1 MSQEIDPSEDQSLGS
16 HETSRSRSV
25 VPRSQTLD
33 QERDPYDGI
42 DSDADS
48 HPVPV
53 RLASPARPF
62 GPETHY
68 GLRGRRTARKSV
80 PLPTRMSF
88 RIPTGDGA
96 GPSRVRGQGGSSSSS
111 SSSSSGSPPPYR
123 PSSPIARVA
132 RPPPVAQAPPD
143 ARPPP
148 IAPIPRRPHM
158 ARAPVLVLRGMTPA
172 ERQEVTRLARGQ
184 GAHEHMIDHHEHMI
198 DSLLGVAGADSQ
210 QLSRVVTL
218 LGRTMDSLSH
228 LNMPP
233 RRENPELARLVSEQV
248 IASLPN
254 IVSQVAA
261 GLNANQNRNQ
271 EPRDR
276 ECTYKSFRSCNPKEF
291 HGTGGAVGL
300 LTWLEGME
308 SVLHISKCTE
318 GNKVEFAACLLQG
331 RALTWWNT
339 QVQTRG
345 REATGQ
351 ISWEDFKK
359 MLKDEFCPRSELQK
373 LEAELWSHE
382 MKGNDVTTYTTRFH
396 ELAKLVPHLVT
407 PEQNRVDRYVWGLSP
422 VIRGNVTAADP
433 KTLQEAVNLANRL
446 TNNAVRSGAFPSDGA
461 KGKRKV
467 EEPARGKFGQRSN
480 KERRVT
486 RNFGVQTPAQERG
499 KGSPPMCDRCH
510 RQHYGKCVVC
520 QKCNRTGH
528 VAPDCRSGQGRTCY
542 ECGSPDH
549 YRNKCPKIQ
558 RRPNVNANP
567 PENQRARGGLA
578 RGRAFVIGAEEA
590 KQNPDVVTGT
600 FLLNNYP
607 ATVLFDS
614 GADRS
619 FVSLE
624 FRPKINKKSQNLKEE
639 QIIEYSNGELVK
651 ANKVIRKCTLG
662 LSGKEFSIDLIPIKI
677 GSFDIIVGMDWMS
690 NHRATICCA
699 EKMVL
704 LALPDGGVLEVYGE
718 KPRKDIKIVSYMK
731 MRNHLRKECVAFMAH
746 VVDKKAE
753 EKSIQ
758 DIPVVREFPEVFPEE
773 LPGLPPPRLV
783 EFHIDLVPG
792 AGPIAKS
799 PYRLAPSEM
808 QELSKQLQE
817 LLDKGFIRPSSSPW
831 GAPVLF
837 VKKKDGSFRM
847 CIDYRELNKI
857 TIKNRYPLPRIDDL
871 FDQLQGATYFSK
883 IDLRSGYHQMRVRE
897 EDIAKTAFRT
907 RYGHYEFLVMPFGLT
922 NAPAV
927 FMDLM
932 NRVCRPYLDKFVIVF
947 IDDILIYSQNKEDHE
962 QHLRRILELL
972 KAEKLYAKFSKCEFW
987 IREVHFLGH
996 VVNKEG
1002 IHVDPAKVEA
1012 IKKWEAPKTPT
1023 EIRQFLGLAG
1033 YYRRFIANFSKIA
1046 QPLTTLTQKDKKF
1059 IWGEKQEEAF
1069 QLLKHKLCNAPILA
1083 LPEGTDNF
1091 VVYCDASH
1099 QGLGC
1104 VLMQNEKV
1112 IAYASRQLKVHEKN
1126 YTTHDL
1132 ELGAVVFA
1140 LKIWRHYLY
1149 GTKCTIFTD
1158 HKSLQHILDQKML
1171 NMRQRRWVE
1180 LLSDYDCEIKYH
1192 PGKANVVADALSRKE
1207 RVKPTRT
1214 RAMGVIVQ
1222 TSLKSQIVEAQ
1233 KEALEADNIKKETL
1247 HKMEKEFE
1255 ERSDGARYF
1264 KNRIWVPTVGQLRKM
1279 IMDEAH
1285 QSRYSIHPGA
1295 DKMYKG
1301 LKEHYWWPG
1310 MKKDVAIYVS
1320 KCLTCARIKAE
1331 HQKPS
1336 GLLQQPEIPEWKWE
1350 KISMDFVTKLP
1361 KTKKGHDSIWVIVD
1375 RLTKSAHFLP
1385 IKESFSVDRLA
1396 QLYVDEI
1403 VMRHGVPIS
1412 IISDRDSRF
1421 TSRFWQ
1427 SLQAALGT
1435 SVDLSTAYHPQTDGQ
1450 TERTIQTLEDMLR
1463 ACVLEFGGSWDDHL
1477 PLVEFSYNNS
1487 YHTSIQCAPYEALYG
1502 RKCRSPLNWLEVGE
1516 SRLIR
1521 PDIVQETTDKIKLVQ
1536 EKLKAARDR
1545 QKSYADNRRK
1555 PLEFQVGDRV
1565 LLKVSPWK
1573 GLIRFGKKGKLSP
1586 RYVGPFKVIERIG
1599 PVAYKLE
1606 LPAELSS
1613 IHDTFHVSNLKKC
1626 LSEETVILP
1635 LEEIQVDE
1643 QLRAM
1648 EEPIE
1653 ILDREVKKLRRSR
1666 IPIVKVR
1673 WNARHGPEFTWER
1686 EAFMKSKYP
1695 HLFTKNPGGSSKS

>member
-1 MSQEIDPSEDQSLGS
+1 
-16 HETSRSRSV
+16 
-25 VPRSQTLD
+25 
-33 QERDPYDGI
+33 
-42 DSDADS
+42 
-48 HPVPV
+48 
-53 RLASPARPF
+53 
-62 GPETHY
+62 
-68 GLRGRRTARKSV
+68 
-80 PLPTRMSF
+80 
-88 RIPTGDGA
+88 
-96 GPSRVRGQGGSSSSS
+96 
-111 SSSSSGSPPPYR
+111 
-123 PSSPIARVA
+123 
-132 RPPPVAQAPPD
+132 
-143 ARPPP
+143 
-148 IAPIPRRPHM
+148 
-158 ARAPVLVLRGMTPA
+158 
-172 ERQEVTRLARGQ
+172 
-184 GAHEHMIDHHEHMI
+184 
-198 DSLLGVAGADSQ
+198 
-210 QLSRVVTL
+210 
-218 LGRTMDSLSH
+218 
-228 LNMPP
+228 MPP
-233 RRENPELARLVSEQV
+233 RREDPNLARLVSEQV
-248 IASLPN
+248 MASLPG

-261 GLNANQNRNQ
+261 GLNTNQNNNQ
-271 EPRDR
+271 ETRERD
-276 ECTYKSFRSCNPKEF
+276 CTYKSFRSCNPKEF
-291 HGTGGAVGL
+291 HGTEGAVGL
-300 LTWLEGME
+300 LAWIEGME
-308 SVLHISKCTE
+308 SVLHISKCLE
-318 GNKVEFAACLLQG
+318 RNKVEYAACLLQG

-339 QVQTRG
+339 QVQVRG
-345 REATGQ
+345 RDATGQ
-351 ISWEDFKK
+351 ITWEDFKK
-359 MLKDEFCPRSELQK
+359 MLKEEFCPRSEIQK
-373 LEAELWSHE
+373 LEAELWYHE
-382 MKGNDVTTYTTRFH
+382 MKGNDITTYTTRFH

-407 PEQNRVDRYVWGLSP
+407 LEQNRVDRYVWGLSP
-422 VIRGNVTAADP
+422 EIRGNVTAADP
-433 KTLQEAVNLANRL
+433 KNLQEAVNLANRL
-446 TNNAVRSGAFPSDGA
+446 TNNAIRSGTFSSDKA
-461 KGKRKV
+461 KGKRKM
-467 EEPARGKFGQRSN
+467 EEFTKPQFRGKSG
-480 KERRVT
+480 KDRRVT
-486 RNFGVQTPAQERG
+486 RSYGVQTQVAEKE
-499 KGSPPMCDRCH
+499 KGTYQRC
-510 RQHYGKCVVC
+510 GKCGNLHARRCVRPYAN
-520 QKCNRTGH
+520 QAQPAN
-528 VAPDCRSGQGRTCY
+528 QG
-542 ECGSPDH
+542 
-549 YRNKCPKIQ
+549 
-558 RRPNVNANP
+558 
-567 PENQRARGGLA
+567 NQGNRGGLA

-590 KQNPDVVTGT
+590 RQNPDVVTGT

-624 FRPKINKKSQNLKEE
+624 FRPKINKKSQNLKEDH
-639 QIIEYSNGELVK
+639 IIEYSNGELVR
-651 ANKVIRKCTLG
+651 ANKIRKCTLG
-662 LSGKEFSIDLIPIKI
+662 LAGKDFSIDLIPIKI

-690 NHRATICCA
+690 KHRATICCA
-699 EKMVL
+699 EKIVA
-704 LALPDGGVLEVYGE
+704 LALPDGGLLEVYGD
-718 KPRKDIKIVSYMK
+718 KPKRDIKIVSFMK
-731 MRNHLRKECVAFMAH
+731 MRGHLRKECVAFMAH
-746 VVDKKAE
+746 VIDTKAK
-753 EKSIQ
+753 EKRIQ

-773 LPGLPPPRLV
+773 LPGLPPQRQV

-792 AGPIAKS
+792 AGPIVKS

-808 QELSKQLQE
+808 QELSNQLQE

-837 VKKKDGSFRM
+837 VKNKDGSFRM

-947 IDDILIYSQNKEDHE
+947 IDDILIYSQSKEDHE
-962 QHLRRILELL
+962 QHLRSILELL
-972 KAEKLYAKFSKCEFW
+972 KAEELYAKFSKCEFW

-1002 IHVDPAKVEA
+1002 IHVDPAKIEA

-1046 QPLTTLTQKDKKF
+1046 QPLTALTQKDKKF

-1069 QLLKHKLCNAPILA
+1069 QVLKHKLCNAPILA

-1140 LKIWRHYLY
+1140 LKILRHHLY

-1192 PGKANVVADALSRKE
+1192 PGKANVVADALSRKK

-1214 RAMGVIVQ
+1214 RAMGVLVQ
-1222 TSLKSQIVEAQ
+1222 TSLKSQILEAQ
-1233 KEALEADNIKKETL
+1233 REALMADNLKKETL
-1247 HKMEKEFE
+1247 HGIEKEFE
-1255 ERSDGARYF
+1255 EKVHGVCYF
-1264 KNRIWVPTVGQLRKM
+1264 KGRIWIPRVEQLRKM

-1285 QSRYSIHPGA
+1285 QSRYSIHPGS

-1310 MKKDVAIYVS
+1310 MKKDIATNIHFMILAVIARSTGYSHRS
-1320 KCLTCARIKAE
+1320 KHSLSSSNRWANREK
-1331 HQKPS
+1331 
-1336 GLLQQPEIPEWKWE
+1336 LYRRWK
-1350 KISMDFVTKLP
+1350 IC
-1361 KTKKGHDSIWVIVD
+1361 
-1375 RLTKSAHFLP
+1375 
-1385 IKESFSVDRLA
+1385 
-1396 QLYVDEI
+1396 
-1403 VMRHGVPIS
+1403 
-1412 IISDRDSRF
+1412 
-1421 TSRFWQ
+1421 
-1427 SLQAALGT
+1427 
-1435 SVDLSTAYHPQTDGQ
+1435 
-1450 TERTIQTLEDMLR
+1450 
-1463 ACVLEFGGSWDDHL
+1463 CVLEFGGSWDDHL

-1487 YHTSIQCAPYEALYG
+1487 YHASIQCAPYEALYG
-1502 RKCRSPLNWLEVGE
+1502 RKCKSPLNWLEVGE
-1516 SRLIR
+1516 SRLTR
-1521 PDIVQETTDKIKLVQ
+1521 PDIIQETTDKIKLVQ

-1586 RYVGPFKVIERIG
+1586 RFIGPFEILERIG
-1599 PVAYKLE
+1599 PVAYRLE
-1606 LPAELSS
+1606 LPPELSS
-1613 IHDTFHVSNLKKC
+1613 IHNTFHVSNLKKC

-1635 LEEIQVDE
+1635 LGEIQIDE
-1643 QLRAM
+1643 QLRAA

-1653 ILDREVKKLRRSR
+1653 ILDREIKQLRRSK

-1673 WNARHGPEFTWER
+1673 WNSRHGPEFTWER
-1686 EAFMKSKYP
+1686 EAFMKDKYP
-1695 HLFTKNPGGSSKS
+1695 HLFTKDPCVTSKN